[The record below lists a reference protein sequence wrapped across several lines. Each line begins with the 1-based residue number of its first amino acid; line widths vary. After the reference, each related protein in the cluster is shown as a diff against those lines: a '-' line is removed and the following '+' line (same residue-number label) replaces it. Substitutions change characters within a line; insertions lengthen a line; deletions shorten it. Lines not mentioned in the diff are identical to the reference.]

1 MEVQMKVKD
10 VMSGVLT
17 VILWIVVSAL
27 FAQQPQIDISLANSL
42 GINMPF
48 PREYDD
54 VIKLPSGDLQFYKMT
69 ATNGNIEITGFQYLW
84 QSNTLTEVVQI
95 GSITDIEGTAH
106 KEISTQRFGK
116 YYVIYQYPRYDP
128 QGLVIIRL
136 DAHDLEYRI
145 IDDIQISED
154 FNGQGRFDIV
164 SDNHLVMALVD
175 RLEFY
180 DFASD
185 TSQTLLD
192 GVDYQ
197 CNPEQDKRV
206 YAMPTGHFMYVKDT
220 CYGDD
225 PDTWFIYDSQGNHQ
239 FTMIM
244 TDPWFSSS
252 ETGYSFDLDFD
263 FVHDRFYIRLNG
275 ILYNSALLECHFPSP
290 DSLHYYIVN
299 APVSADEDLGG
310 LVRFGGDRVIM
321 PCFDNGTYHGDT
333 FLYMYH
339 SPLEDNPEFT
349 HWAGFGPIYPHI
361 DSMNDKIVSISARHE
376 DYIFISALCTLDFPT
391 PHTFTFPAPTVNVD
405 LPVITF
411 SHEDQLFMISDGV
424 LYAFAVDFSV
434 SNADATAVPP
444 LHTLSVYPNPASL
457 KGVITFKASLK
468 QALELDIYNV
478 KGQRVDTISLDSEGT
493 AEWDLRNHKG
503 AALSAG
509 VYFAKPRNHKDIKP
523 VKFIAIH

>member
-1 MEVQMKVKD
+1 MKAKD

-17 VILWIVVSAL
+17 VILWIAVSGL
-27 FAQQPQIDISLANSL
+27 CAQQPQIDISLANYL

-69 ATNGNIEITGFQYLW
+69 TGIGSIQITGFQYLR
-84 QSNTLTEVVQI
+84 QSNILTEVVQI
-95 GSITDIEGTAH
+95 GSITGIEGTAV
-106 KEISTQRFGK
+106 KEISAQRFGK
-116 YYVIYQYPRYDP
+116 YYVVYQYPQGNP
-128 QGLVIIRL
+128 QGLVIIGL

-145 IDDIQISED
+145 IDDMQVNSYFIGKDRI
-154 FNGQGRFDIV
+154 DIV
-164 SDNHLVMALVD
+164 SENHLVIALDD

-192 GVDYQ
+192 GADYQ
-197 CNPEQDKRV
+197 SSPIQLKRV
-206 YAMPTGHFMYVKDT
+206 YTMPTGHFMYVKDT
-220 CYGDD
+220 CEDD
-225 PDTWFIYDSQGNHQ
+225 AVENWYIFDSQGIHQ
-239 FTMIM
+239 FTMTM
-244 TDPWFSSS
+244 TDPWFSLSVTGWSFSS
-252 ETGYSFDLDFD
+252 DFD
-263 FVHDRFYIRLNG
+263 FVHDRFYIPTPG
-275 ILYNSALLECHFPSP
+275 MAYDSALLECHFPTP
-290 DSLHYYIVN
+290 DSLHVFIIG
-299 APVSADEDLGG
+299 APVSPDEHLFRI
-310 LVRFGGDRVIM
+310 VRFGDDRILRSY
-321 PCFDNGTYHGDT
+321 FDYGTYNGVY
-333 FLYMYH
+333 FLYMNH
-339 SPLEDNPEFT
+339 SPLEDNPEPT
-349 HWAGFGPIYPHI
+349 HWTGFGPIEPHI
-361 DSMNDKIVSISARHE
+361 DSINDEIVTISARYE
-376 DYIFISALCTLDFPT
+376 DYILVSALCTLDFPT
-391 PHTFTFPAPTVNVD
+391 SHSFTFPAPTVNVD

-411 SHEDQLFMISDGV
+411 SHEDQLFMISDGR
-424 LYAFAVDFSV
+424 LYAFTVEFSV

-478 KGQRVDTISLDSEGT
+478 KGQRVDTITLDSEGT

>member
-1 MEVQMKVKD
+1 MKVKD

-17 VILWIVVSAL
+17 VILWMAVLGL
-27 FAQQPQIDISLANSL
+27 FAQQPQIEISLANAVGFSHA
-42 GINMPF
+42 
-48 PREYDD
+48 YDD
-54 VIKLPSGDLQFYKMT
+54 VIKLESGDLQFYKMN
-69 ATNGNIEITGFQYLW
+69 ADNGSIEITGFQYLS
-84 QSNTLTEVVQI
+84 QSNTLTNVVQI
-95 GSITDIEGTAH
+95 GSITGIEGTAH

-128 QGLVIIRL
+128 QGLVVIRL
-136 DAHDLEYRI
+136 DANDLEYRI
-145 IDDIQISED
+145 IDETQFSSD
-154 FNGQGRFDIV
+154 FIGWSRIDIV
-164 SDNHLVMALVD
+164 SENHLVIALDD

-192 GVDYQ
+192 GADYQ
-197 CNPEQDKRV
+197 SSPIQQKRV

-220 CYGDD
+220 CEDGTVE
-225 PDTWFIYDSQGNHQ
+225 TWFIFDSQGTHQ

-244 TDPWFSSS
+244 TDPWFGVSVIGPSY
-252 ETGYSFDLDFD
+252 GQDCD
-263 FVHDRFYIRLNG
+263 FVHDRFYIG
-275 ILYNSALLECHFPSP
+275 TPGMAYDSALLECHFPSP
-290 DSLHYYIVN
+290 DSLHVFIIGP
-299 APVSADEDLGG
+299 PVSVDEHLFR
-310 LVRFGGDRVIM
+310 LVRFGDDRILR
-321 PCFDNGTYHGDT
+321 FYHDYYDNLNY
-333 FLYMYH
+333 LYMNH

-349 HWAGFGPIYPHI
+349 HWTGFGPIEPHI
-361 DSMNDKIVSISARHE
+361 DGINDKIVTISARYE
-376 DYIFISALCTLDFPT
+376 DYILVSALCTLDFPA

-434 SNADATAVPP
+434 SNADETEVPAV
-444 LHTLSVYPNPASL
+444 HTLSAYPNPASL

-468 QALELDIYNV
+468 QAIELDIYNV
-478 KGQRVDTISLDSEGT
+478 RGQRVDTISLDSEGT